1 MFDFEY
7 NADLDPAALAEFFG
21 RVGWEEKEAA
31 PKVEWAIAAS
41 DDWVS
46 CLLEGEIVGFG
57 RTFRLDPQRKIMFD
71 VVVDERFRALGLAE
85 EIMRRLA
92 EAVPTAE
99 FQVFRREPGDGSER
113 RSWAEARY
121 EAPEAPPDAYT
132 GR

>member
-1 MFDFEY
+1 MFEFEH
-7 NADLDPAALAEFFG
+7 NADLDPAALAEFFV

-31 PKVEWAIAAS
+31 PKVEWAIVAS
-41 DDWVS
+41 DDWIS
-46 CLLEGEIVGFG
+46 CVLEGEIVGFG

-71 VVVDERFRALGLAE
+71 VVVDERFRAFGLAE

-92 EAVPTAE
+92 EVVPAVE
-99 FQVFRREPGDGSER
+99 FQVFRRGSEDDEGPH
-113 RSWAEARY
+113 SWAEARY

>member
-1 MFDFEY
+1 MFEFEH
-7 NADLDPAALAEFFG
+7 NADVDAAALAEFFV
-21 RVGWEEKEAA
+21 RVGWEEKEAE